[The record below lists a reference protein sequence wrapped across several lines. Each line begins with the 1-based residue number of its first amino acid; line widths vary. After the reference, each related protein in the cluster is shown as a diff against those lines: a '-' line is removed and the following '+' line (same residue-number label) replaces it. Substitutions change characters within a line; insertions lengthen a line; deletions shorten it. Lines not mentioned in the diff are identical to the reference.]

1 MKKGSLFTFL
11 FIALLVVLLGVMVVG
26 ILLMFSNGLSVF
38 FSSIELSPL
47 EDNISVEDFEGC
59 SDSDGG
65 IFFSNKGKVSY
76 EFRLL
81 FLSFARE
88 ESDECDGSELSEYY
102 CSADGI
108 VRGIFSCEEGCLGG
122 ECLRIHL

>member
-26 ILLMFSNGLSVF
+26 VLVMFGKSLGVF

-47 EDNISVEDFEGC
+47 EDNVLVEDSEGC

-65 IFFSNKGKVSY
+65 IFFSNKGKASY
-76 EFRLL
+76 KFKFL
-81 FLSFARE
+81 FFSIFSRE
-88 ESDECDGSELSEYY
+88 VIDECDGNELSEYY
-102 CSADGI
+102 CSTDGI
-108 VRGIFSCEEGCLGG
+108 VRGVFSCEGGCLDGA
-122 ECLRIHL
+122 CLG